1 MFNRAADID
10 ARERR
15 AQMKRQRGFTLVELM
30 IVVVIL
36 GILAAIAIPAFI
48 KYVRNSKTS
57 EAKENLA
64 YIFREST
71 TYFAGERVERGI
83 TDTAIEAQFPNT
95 TALTPTPVPA
105 GTRVVTGTWNT
116 NPTWDALK
124 FSIADPHY
132 YSYEYTS
139 TGSTSAGADS
149 QFTARA
155 RGDLDGDGNEST
167 FERVG
172 TVNDEMEVQGSGGL
186 YEFQPTE

>member
-1 MFNRAADID
+1 
-10 ARERR
+10 
-15 AQMKRQRGFTLVELM
+15 MKRQKGFTLVELM

-71 TYFAGERVERGI
+71 TYFAGERVERGVTGGAI
-83 TDTAIEAQFPNT
+83 TPQFPES
-95 TALTPTPVPA
+95 TATLTPPTVPP
-105 GTRVVTGTWNT
+105 GTRVLTASWNTDPTWN
-116 NPTWDALK
+116 ALK

-132 YSYEYTS
+132 YAYEYES
-139 TGSTSAGADS
+139 TGAAGAGS
-149 QFTARA
+149 SSLFTARA
-155 RGDLDGDGNEST
+155 RGDLDGDTAEST

-172 TVNDEMEVQGSGGL
+172 TVNDDMEVQGSGGL

>member
-1 MFNRAADID
+1 MR
-10 ARERR
+10 
-15 AQMKRQRGFTLVELM
+15 RQRGFTLVELM

-48 KYVRNSKTS
+48 KYVRNSKTA

-71 TYFAGERVERGI
+71 TYFAGERVTRGVTTGVI
-83 TDTAIEAQFPNT
+83 TPQFPVST
-95 TALTPTPVPA
+95 TTLTPPAVPH
-105 GTRVVTGTWNT
+105 GTRELTGTWNS
-116 NPTWDALK
+116 NETWNALK

-132 YSYEYTS
+132 YAYEYHS
-139 TGSTSAGADS
+139 TGVGSAS
-149 QFTARA
+149 LFTARA
-155 RGDLDGDGNEST
+155 RGDLDGDNAEST

-172 TVNDEMEVQGSGGL
+172 TVNDQMEVQGSGGL

>member
-1 MFNRAADID
+1 
-10 ARERR
+10 
-15 AQMKRQRGFTLVELM
+15 MKRQAGFTLVELM

-83 TDTAIEAQFPNT
+83 TGAGIQAQFPNT
-95 TALTPTPVPA
+95 AALTPGTVPSGA
-105 GTRVVTGTWNT
+105 RVLTATWN
-116 NPTWDALK
+116 NNETWNALK

-132 YSYEYTS
+132 YAYEYES
-139 TGSTSAGADS
+139 TGSGSPGS
-149 QFTARA
+149 SSLFTARA
-155 RGDLDGDGNEST
+155 RGDLDGDAAEST

-172 TVNDEMEVQGSGGL
+172 TVNDQREVQGSGGL

>member
-1 MFNRAADID
+1 MS
-10 ARERR
+10 
-15 AQMKRQRGFTLVELM
+15 RQKGFTLVELM

-71 TYFAGERVERGI
+71 TYFAGERVLRGV
-83 TDTAIEAQFPNT
+83 TGTAITPQFPEST
-95 TALTPTPVPA
+95 VALTPATVPP
-105 GTRVVTGTWNT
+105 GTRVLTGTWNDDV
-116 NPTWDALK
+116 TWNALK

-132 YSYEYTS
+132 YAYEYES
-139 TGSTSAGADS
+139 TGAGS
-149 QFTARA
+149 PGSSSLFTARA
-155 RGDLDGDGNEST
+155 RGDLDGDTAEST

-172 TVNDEMEVQGSGGL
+172 TVNDQMEVQGSGGL
-186 YEFQPTE
+186 YESDPTE

>member
-1 MFNRAADID
+1 
-10 ARERR
+10 
-15 AQMKRQRGFTLVELM
+15 MKNQKGFTLVELM

-71 TYFAGERVERGI
+71 TYFAGERVTRGI
-83 TDTAIEAQFPNT
+83 GGGTITPQFPITEVRTPPAVPQGVRVTTTSWNT
-95 TALTPTPVPA
+95 SN
-105 GTRVVTGTWNT
+105 TWN
-116 NPTWDALK
+116 ALK
-124 FSIADPHY
+124 FSVADPHY
-132 YSYEYTS
+132 YSYTYTS
-139 TGSTSAGADS
+139 TGTRTTA

-155 RGDLDGDGNEST
+155 EGDLDGDTSLST

-172 TVNDEMEVQGSGGL
+172 TVNGQMEVRGSGGL
-186 YEFQPTE
+186 YEFNPTE

>member
-1 MFNRAADID
+1 MK
-10 ARERR
+10 REDHREQTTHLRR
-15 AQMKRQRGFTLVELM
+15 AGYTLVELM

-71 TYFAGERVERGI
+71 TYFAGERVTRGVSSATI
-83 TDTAIEAQFPNT
+83 TPQFPLST
-95 TALTPTPVPA
+95 TTLTPPAVPA
-105 GTRVVTGTWNT
+105 GTRVVTTTWND
-116 NPTWDALK
+116 NVTWNALK

-132 YSYEYTS
+132 YAYEYLS
-139 TGSTSAGADS
+139 SGVGSSAL
-149 QFTARA
+149 FTARA
-155 RGDLDGDGNEST
+155 RGDLDGDDDQST

-172 TVNDEMEVQGSGGL
+172 TANAQMEVQGSGGL

>member
-1 MFNRAADID
+1 MS
-10 ARERR
+10 
-15 AQMKRQRGFTLVELM
+15 RQKGFTLVELM

-48 KYVRNSKTS
+48 KYVRNAKTA

-71 TYFAGERVERGI
+71 TYFQGDRVERGVTGAGI
-83 TDTAIEAQFPNT
+83 LAQFPEPA
-95 TALTPTPVPA
+95 ALTPGAVPP
-105 GTRVVTGTWNT
+105 GTRVLTTAWNGNETWN
-116 NPTWDALK
+116 ALK

-132 YSYEYTS
+132 YAYEYES
-139 TGSTSAGADS
+139 TGSSSAGSAS
-149 QFTARA
+149 LFTARA

-172 TVNDEMEVQGSGGL
+172 TVNDQLEVQGSGGL
-186 YEFQPTE
+186 YEHQPTE